1 MSKIFDKNYD
11 VIINLVGYVS
21 NQSFSNFSIKE
32 IQKTILINSIIPFM
46 VIRNSLKNMSKKKY
60 GRIINTSSV
69 GVKFGGGINTFS
81 YSISKHLN
89 EFMPSEIKKLSSQNI
104 LYNTV
109 RIGVTNTKFHKKVK
123 NKSIRKRIKLI
134 PLKKMASAK
143 DIAKY
148 IFHLITENNY
158 ITNEVLNITG
168 GE

>member
-1 MSKIFDKNYD
+1 
-11 VIINLVGYVS
+11 
-21 NQSFSNFSIKE
+21 
-32 IQKTILINSIIPFM
+32 
-46 VIRNSLKNMSKKKY
+46 
-60 GRIINTSSV
+60 
-69 GVKFGGGINTFS
+69 
-81 YSISKHLN
+81 
-89 EFMPSEIKKLSSQNI
+89 MPSEIKKLSSQNI

-143 DIAKY
+143 DIARY

>member
-32 IQKTILINSIIPFM
+32 IQKTILINSLIPFM

-60 GRIINTSSV
+60 GRIINTSSI

-109 RIGVTNTKFHKKVK
+109 RIGATDTKFHKKVK

-134 PLKKMASAK
+134 PLKKWPLLK
-143 DIAKY
+143 I
-148 IFHLITENNY
+148 
-158 ITNEVLNITG
+158 
-168 GE
+168 